1 MKVNIYC
8 LYDPFACKI
17 RYIGRTRKSLDTR
30 LIEHISKSRYYHKYF
45 PGKKIP
51 HKVNWIN
58 SLMDKGYEPKI
69 KKLTEV
75 VGWKESYIVERDLIG
90 KYKDKYDL
98 LNAQDR
104 GEGPESRITSEA
116 TRALISKTL
125 KERYERNE
133 ISKPT
138 KKVYIFNNSGTLEFT
153 EESLTS
159 AAVFFNISRKGIAS
173 RLASGKSINGMFLS
187 RLPNLN
193 FNNYLY
199 LYNFLSKEIRLFD
212 TRLEIMKFLSITTF
226 IYHKLDKEKKP
237 FNGWIINSLEPNL
250 DEKRITLYKDGIEY
264 NFTSVKNAAQ
274 HIGCVVY
281 AVYDLLKGKT
291 KSIHKYKTTNT

>member
-8 LYDPFACKI
+8 LYDPFVCKI
-17 RYIGRTRKSLDTR
+17 RYIGRTRKSIDIR
-30 LIEHISKSRYYHKYF
+30 LIEHVSKSRYYHKYF
-45 PGKKIP
+45 PGKQMP

-58 SLMDKGYEPKI
+58 SLIEKGYEPKI

-75 VGWKESYIVERDLIG
+75 IGWKESYIFERNLIG

-125 KERYERNE
+125 KEKYERNE
-133 ISKPT
+133 LSKPIKT
-138 KKVYIFNNSGTLEFT
+138 VYIFNNNGTLAFT
-153 EESLTS
+153 KESLTS
-159 AAVFFNISRKGIAS
+159 AALFFNISRKGVAS

-187 RLPNLN
+187 RLPDLNL
-193 FNNYLY
+193 NNYLY
-199 LYNFLSKEIRLFD
+199 LYNILSKEIKLFD
-212 TRLEIMKFLSITTF
+212 TRLEIMQFLNITTF
-226 IYHKLDKEKKP
+226 IYHKLDKEKKL
-237 FNGWIINSLEPNL
+237 FNGWIINSLEPSLN
-250 DEKRITLYKDGIEY
+250 EKKITLYKDGIEY

-281 AVYDLLKGKT
+281 AIYDLLKGKT
-291 KSIHKYKTTNT
+291 KSLHKYKTTNT